1 MSSDAERVLNAIK
14 DAVVELEALA
24 KSTAGVAGERAEAAR
39 ENVRERFEQAADKV
53 RGLEQELRG
62 HVRSGAKTA
71 NDYVRD
77 NPWRSLGITAAVA
90 FLLGAFVSRRD

>member
-1 MSSDAERVLNAIK
+1 MNSEAERVLNAIK

-24 KSTAGVAGERAEAAR
+24 KDTADMAGERADAAKD
-39 ENVRERFEQAADKV
+39 NVRERFEQAADKV

-62 HVRSGAKTA
+62 RVRSGARTA
-71 NDYVRD
+71 DDYVKE

-90 FLLGAFVSRRD
+90 FLMGAFVSRRD